1 MSDVYRVFEHLRV
14 LSLPSMALPDSLMK
28 WAEIGGRVAELACP
42 DLPIWRT
49 MKGAIAVY
57 EMAHGLSRLCGPFSN
72 SISALKQFEN
82 IQSLVRDIP
91 FSDHMPDYVNGT
103 SVFQFKKLRHVITEE
118 KTAEAVKESALAVA
132 VDMSRDT
139 ATKPFSQG
147 EMDEAVS
154 AVRDILFSDNS
165 DHRQE
170 VAKQFSDSKAFTF
183 LMSIVASILAAYL
196 CFWGPRLSKEFEISS
211 RSAPAIEYAMY
222 STDKPHIG
230 VIRREGARVYERP
243 DKRSLPVHK
252 FIEGEFVALMWD
264 RQRGWRKVAYEVDLG
279 TMKALKVGWIQD
291 SDYDRTKI
299 PVKSI
304 FLRLYVE
311 Q

>member
-14 LSLPSMALPDSLMK
+14 LSLPTRVLPDSLMK

-42 DLPIWRT
+42 YLPIWPM
-49 MKGAIAVY
+49 MKGTMAVY
-57 EMAHGLSRLCGPFSN
+57 ETAHRLKGLHGPFSN
-72 SISALKQFEN
+72 SISALKRFEN

-91 FSDHMPDYVNGT
+91 FSGHMPDYVNET

-118 KTAEAVKESALAVA
+118 KTAESVKESALAAA
-132 VDMSRDT
+132 VDVSRGT
-139 ATKPFSQG
+139 AAKPFSQG
-147 EMDEAVS
+147 EMDEAIS

-170 VAKQFSDSKAFTF
+170 VAKRFSDSKAFTF

-211 RSAPAIEYAMY
+211 RSAPAIEYAMH

-230 VIRREGARVYERP
+230 IIRREGARVYERP

-252 FIEGEFVALMWD
+252 FIGGEFIALMWD

-279 TMKALKVGWIQD
+279 NMKAFKVGWIQD
-291 SDYDRTKI
+291 HDYDRTKM
-299 PVKSI
+299 PVKSL
-304 FLRLYVE
+304 FLRLYIE